1 MGEWGVSGGG
11 WVGGEGGKG
20 LTGVGV
26 PFVFLVFGWAGLR
39 GEELLV
45 GDFF

>member
-1 MGEWGVSGGG
+1 MR
-11 WVGGEGGKG
+11 GGKRG

-26 PFVFLVFGWAGLR
+26 PFVFVVFEGAGLR